1 MMIGYF
7 AATAGAV
14 AAGIYDAFTGEIP
27 EWITIPMI
35 ALGIIY
41 AWWQGFLVTA
51 AIVALLTFIIG
62 YAFYYTGLLGGGD
75 GLLLT
80 GIATWVPFVKIGLVS
95 LPTPLIVLP
104 LSLVLS
110 PLFYGPFLAL
120 RLADKRA
127 KLWAL
132 AAIPEVILPPGLS
145 ALYASGLTAYIG
157 DKYREELFVEEKP
170 VDALVPEDIVAE
182 PVDVLPPGKKV
193 LEKRDI
199 ELLRNAGVKS
209 VKTLEHLPRLGPFL
223 AAALILTLL
232 ATTGAVDIKA
242 YGASLFLYNLK

>member
-1 MMIGYF
+1 MMIGYV
-7 AATAGAV
+7 AATLGAI

-27 EWITIPMI
+27 EWITVPMI
-35 ALGIIY
+35 VLGLIY
-41 AWWQGFLVTA
+41 AWWQGF
-51 AIVALLTFIIG
+51 IVAAAVVAVVTFIIG

-80 GIATWVPFVKIGLVS
+80 GIAAWAPFVKIGVVS

-120 RLADKRA
+120 RLAEKRA
-127 KLWAL
+127 RLWAL
-132 AAIPEVILPPGLS
+132 AVIPEILLPPGF
-145 ALYASGLTAYIG
+145 AAVYASGLTAYIG
-157 DKYREELFVEEKP
+157 DKYREDLFVEEKP

-193 LEKRDI
+193 LEKKDI
-199 ELLRNAGVKS
+199 ELLRNAGIRS

-232 ATTGAVDIKA
+232 AATGAVDIKT